1 MFTRVNHVVIA
12 VTDLDAAVA
21 LYGKSFG
28 LKSSPPDEVQDLQA
42 KRVRFDAGNAFVDL
56 VQPISD
62 ASPLTQFIKDRG
74 EGIYLIAVKVDDF
87 DATLS
92 ALRQKGAQIITE
104 RGKTFISPSTTHGAL
119 MELLRSR
126 SRSS

>member
-1 MFTRVNHVVIA
+1 MFTRVDHVVIA
-12 VTDLDAAVA
+12 VSDLDAAAA

-28 LKSSPPDEVQDLQA
+28 LKSAPQDEVPGLGA

-56 VQPISD
+56 VQPLAE

-87 DATLS
+87 DATLA

-104 RGKTFISPSTTHGAL
+104 RGKTFISPTTTHGAL
-119 MELLRSR
+119 MELVR
-126 SRSS
+126 